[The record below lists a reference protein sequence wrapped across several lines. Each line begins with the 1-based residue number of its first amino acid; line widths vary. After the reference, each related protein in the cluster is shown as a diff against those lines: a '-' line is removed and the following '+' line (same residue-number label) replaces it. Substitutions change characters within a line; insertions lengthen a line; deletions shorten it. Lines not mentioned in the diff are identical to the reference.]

1 MNNSSNNMS
10 GVYNIMPTPF
20 NEDETIDL
28 KSLKSVTE
36 FMLSSEVH
44 GITVLGVLGEA
55 HKLTESERDIVLGT
69 VLDVVNGQVPVCVGT
84 SHASTYGCISTS
96 KRAIDLGASSVMI
109 TPPKLMRPSDP
120 AVRDHYLTLASIL
133 EAPIVIQD
141 HPTST
146 GVYMSTEFLLGLADS
161 ESLLSNIKLE
171 DEPSP
176 KKVSDLLQ
184 QNREMKIFGGLGGIM
199 FLEELRH
206 GAVGTMTG
214 FAFPNVLVRIYDKF
228 NSGDLEGAEELF
240 NRYCPLISFENQK
253 YINLPL
259 RKQAYYR
266 RGIIAS
272 PTARKPHAPI
282 DQMTLDELDKLL
294 YWADTQGEN

>member
-1 MNNSSNNMS
+1 MS

-20 NEDETIDL
+20 HEDETIDIQ
-28 KSLKSVTE
+28 SLKSVTE
-36 FMLSSEVH
+36 FMLSSGLH

-55 HKLTESERDIVLGT
+55 HKLTDAERDIVLSA
-69 VLDVVNGQVPVCVGT
+69 VIDVVSGEIPVCVGT
-84 SHASTYGCISTS
+84 SHPSTYGCIATS
-96 KRAIDLGASSVMI
+96 QRAIDLGASSVMI
-109 TPPKLMRPSDP
+109 TPPKLMRPSDA
-120 AVRDHYLTLASIL
+120 AVRDHYMTLADTL
-133 EAPIVIQD
+133 DAPIVIQD
-141 HPTST
+141 HPSST
-146 GVYMSTEFLLGLADS
+146 GVYMSTELLLEMADS
-161 ESLLSNIKLE
+161 ESALRNIKLE

-176 KKVSDLLQ
+176 KKVSDLLS
-184 QNREMKIFGGLGGIM
+184 QNPAMKIFGGLGGIM

-228 NSGDLEGAEELF
+228 NDGDLKDAEELF

-266 RGIIAS
+266 RGIISS

-294 YWADTQGEN
+294 SWADTQGDK

>member
-1 MNNSSNNMS
+1 MS

-20 NEDETIDL
+20 NEDETIDIQ
-28 KSLKSVTE
+28 SLKSVTE
-36 FMLSSEVH
+36 FMLSSGLH

-55 HKLTESERDIVLGT
+55 HKLTDAERDIVLSA
-69 VLDVVNGQVPVCVGT
+69 VIDVVSGEIPVCVGT
-84 SHASTYGCISTS
+84 SHPSTYGCIATS
-96 KRAIDLGASSVMI
+96 QRAIDLGASSVMI
-109 TPPKLMRPSDP
+109 TPPKLMRPSDA
-120 AVRDHYLTLASIL
+120 AVRDHYMTLADTL
-133 EAPIVIQD
+133 DAPIVIQD
-141 HPTST
+141 HPSST
-146 GVYMSTEFLLGLADS
+146 GVYMSTELLLEMADS
-161 ESLLSNIKLE
+161 ESALRNIKLE

-176 KKVSDLLQ
+176 KKVSDLLS
-184 QNREMKIFGGLGGIM
+184 QNPAMKIFGGLGGIM

-228 NSGDLEGAEELF
+228 NDGDLKGAEELF

-266 RGIIAS
+266 RGIISS

-294 YWADTQGEN
+294 SWADTQGDK

>member
-1 MNNSSNNMS
+1 MNNFSKNMS

-28 KSLKSVTE
+28 ESLRSVTE
-36 FMLSSEVH
+36 FMLSSGVH

-55 HKLTESERDIVLGT
+55 HKLTDAERDIVLST
-69 VLDVVNGQVPVCVGT
+69 VIDVVSGQIPVCVGT
-84 SHASTYGCISTS
+84 SHASTYGCIATS
-96 KRAIDLGASSVMI
+96 ERAIDLGASSVMI
-109 TPPKLMRPSDP
+109 TPPKLMRPSD
-120 AVRDHYLTLASIL
+120 AAMRDHYMTLANIL
-133 EAPIVIQD
+133 DAPIVIQD
-141 HPTST
+141 HPSST
-146 GVYMSTEFLLGLADS
+146 GVYMSTEFLLDLADS
-161 ESLLSNIKLE
+161 ESALSNIKLE

-176 KKVSDLLQ
+176 KKASDLLS
-184 QNREMKIFGGLGGIM
+184 QNSEMKIFGGLGGIM

-214 FAFPNVLVRIYDKF
+214 FAFPKVLVRIYDQF
-228 NSGDLEGAEELF
+228 NSGDINGAEELF

-266 RGIIAS
+266 RGIIGS

-294 YWADTQGEN
+294 LWADSQGEN